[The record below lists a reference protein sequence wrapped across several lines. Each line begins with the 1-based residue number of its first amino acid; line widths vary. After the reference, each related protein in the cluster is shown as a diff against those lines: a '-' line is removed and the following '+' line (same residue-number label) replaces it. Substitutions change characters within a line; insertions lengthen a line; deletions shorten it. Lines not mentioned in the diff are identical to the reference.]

1 MTGRHRWQRTNPPR
15 WFGVSFMALFVIV
28 FAIVITPLIANADVL
43 PPGTITQTAGRQPV
57 VPCAAQ
63 TATWGSLPKTNP
75 VMAPGPIVAL
85 RAGRHTCYD
94 RLVVDVRGPAP
105 GFSARYVTTV
115 RADGSGLPVTVPG
128 GARIEFVVR
137 APAHNVD
144 TGATTLGALP
154 SVAGFTTLRSVVAAG
169 DFEGIST
176 FGVGVRARLPFRVFV
191 LAGTG
196 GTSHVVLDVAHR
208 WAA

>member
-1 MTGRHRWQRTNPPR
+1 MTGRHRWQRPNRPR
-15 WFGVSFMALFVIV
+15 WIGLTIMALLVIAIS
-28 FAIVITPLIANADVL
+28 FAVAPLIANADVM
-43 PPGTITQTAGRQPV
+43 PPGPLTHAGRQPV
-57 VPCAAQ
+57 APCAAQ
-63 TATWGSLPKTNP
+63 TKTWGSLPKTNP

-85 RAGRHTCYD
+85 RAGRHACFD

-115 RADGSGLPVTVPG
+115 TADGSGLPVTVPG

-144 TGATTLGALP
+144 TGAATLGALP
-154 SVAGFTTLRSVVAAG
+154 SVSGFTALRSVVAAG